1 MEIAINTLI
10 EERNRLVDLLAVGD
24 KAYIELYQ
32 ASKEFGKPLN
42 LGKLLRE
49 KHSIQ
54 EPLLKAIHELDKALM
69 VLEPLTLPFRV
80 EDAPLAEWERE
91 LLGL

>member
-1 MEIAINTLI
+1 MSLAVAVLI
-10 EERNRLVDLLAVGD
+10 RERNELVELLADGN

-32 ASKEFGKPLN
+32 AYKKSGMPLN

-49 KHSIQ
+49 KHALQ
-54 EPLLKAIHELDKALM
+54 EPLMKAIHELDEALM
-69 VLEPLTLPFRV
+69 VLEP
-80 EDAPLAEWERE
+80 EEEPLAEWERE

>member
-1 MEIAINTLI
+1 METAIKTLI
-10 EERNRLVDLLAVGD
+10 QERNRLVDLLAVSNY
-24 KAYIELYQ
+24 AYIELYQ

-49 KHSIQ
+49 KHANE

-69 VLEPLTLPFRV
+69 VLEP
-80 EDAPLAEWERE
+80 EEEPLAEWEKE
-91 LLGL
+91 LLGLI